1 MFSWFSNKAETLKP
15 LTLSQREK
23 SYSAAAGYVY
33 QYIFKGLAG
42 GRHVFQVTVAR
53 RETFPVSIELTA
65 EALNACAERMGSPL
79 RWNEEY
85 ALAKL
90 CLFEAFDTTD
100 QPESL
105 KQPIVA
111 STAGL
116 LEHMA
121 TLNLA

>member
-1 MFSWFSNKAETLKP
+1 MFSWFLNKAETLQP
-15 LTLSQREK
+15 LRLSQREK
-23 SYSAAAGYVY
+23 SYSAAAGHVY
-33 QYIFKGLAG
+33 QYIFKGFVG
-42 GRHVFQVTVAR
+42 KRHVFQVTVAR
-53 RETFPVSIELTA
+53 RDTFPVSIELTE
-65 EALNACAERMGSPL
+65 EALKSCAERMGSPL
-79 RWNEEY
+79 RWNEQY

-90 CLFEAFDTTD
+90 CLFEAFDNAD

-116 LEHMA
+116 LEHMT